1 MTGPD
6 ADDLVE
12 LIAAIAAT
20 FHKLRAA
27 GKRLGAV
34 SPMGGGTWGLLRSL
48 ALGGPQTVPALAR
61 ARPVARQHIQVMV
74 DALAAQGLVTLI
86 ANPRHKRSRLVA
98 LTPAGEAAFAALDG
112 RVRAAASKLAPGLD
126 ADDVATATAVLR
138 ALARRLDDGLVRPRR
153 R

>member
-1 MTGPD
+1 VTTPD

-12 LIAAIAAT
+12 LIATIAAA

-34 SPMGGGTWGLLRSL
+34 FPMGGGTWGLLRSL
-48 ALGGPQTVPALAR
+48 AREGPQTVPALAR

-74 DALAAQGLVTLI
+74 DALAAQGLVSLI

-98 LTPAGEAAFAALDG
+98 LTPAGEVAFAALDG
-112 RVRAAASKLAPGLD
+112 RVRAAATNLAAGLD
-126 ADDVATATAVLR
+126 AADVTVATAVLR
-138 ALARRLDDGLVRPRR
+138 SLARKLDEGLVKPRR